1 MGGNLGNIGPW
12 TIHKELGK
20 GGQSVIYKASKTA
33 VDGSVEYAAIR
44 RVQYETMDDVEI
56 SVAENAFKHEY
67 KVLKTLNS
75 KHVASVLDSGQ
86 EPFLWMATDFIEGYS
101 LAQLIN
107 PSAPLSESDWNA
119 LAIGILKGLSHAH
132 SKKVI
137 HQDIKPGNIMV
148 NKRGEPILI
157 DFGSA
162 SFQNKRDQGYDGGSR
177 TPLYVAPERAGGDKG
192 TTKSDV
198 YSLGITLIVCIVGER
213 YFAENI
219 QNPDVIFSQL
229 SKRQAKIVLQLI
241 HPDSAR
247 RVSASQAIKLFGAS
261 TASDTILNL
270 ENSVARNSP
279 AKLKDADGPTEDR
292 YAVYK
297 VKVWAG
303 VGRTHW
309 VIYQRQPKRI
319 LGYAETKEEADLM
332 VAGSKEPWNPSAE
345 KKAKTSAPKDKTL
358 ALVLSLIFGVL
369 GVDRFYL
376 GQPALGAVKLLT
388 YGGFCI
394 WWIVDVVAIAK
405 GTIKNSE
412 GKPFF

>member
-1 MGGNLGNIGPW
+1 MGGNLGTIGTW

-33 VDGSVEYAAIR
+33 VDGTFEYAAIR
-44 RVQYETMDDVEI
+44 RIQYETMDDVEI

-75 KHVASVLDSGQ
+75 KHVAAVLDSGQ

-107 PSAPLSESDWNA
+107 PAAPLSESDWNA

-177 TPLYVAPERAGGDKG
+177 TPLYVAPERAGGEKG

-198 YSLGITLIVCIVGER
+198 YSLGITLIVCIVGEQ

-219 QNPDVIFSQL
+219 RNPELVFSHL
-229 SKRQAKIVLQLI
+229 SKRQIKIVSQLI
-241 HPDSAR
+241 HPDAAR

-270 ENSVARNSP
+270 ENSVARTTP
-279 AKLKDADGPTEDR
+279 AKLKDVDTPTEDR
-292 YAVYK
+292 YAVYRA
-297 VKVWAG
+297 KVWAG

-332 VAGSKEPWNPSAE
+332 VAGSKEPWNPSPE
-345 KKAKTSAPKDKTL
+345 KKVASEKSKSM
-358 ALVLSLIFGVL
+358 ALVLSIVL
-369 GVDRFYL
+369 GFAGADRFYL
-376 GQPALGAVKLLT
+376 GQPALGILKLLT
-388 YGGFCI
+388 GGGVYV
-394 WWIVDVVAIAK
+394 WWIMDIVSIAK
-405 GTIKNSE
+405 GNMKDAE
-412 GKPFF
+412 GRFLLKG

>member
-1 MGGNLGNIGPW
+1 MGGNLGTIGTW

-33 VDGSVEYAAIR
+33 VDGTVEYAAIR
-44 RVQYETMDDVEI
+44 TIKNEGMADRNIAIVE
-56 SVAENAFKHEY
+56 SAFKHEY
-67 KVLKTLNS
+67 RVLKTLNS

-86 EPFLWMATDFIEGYS
+86 EPVLWMATDFIEGYS

-148 NKRGEPILI
+148 NKLGEPILI

-162 SFQNKRDQGYDGGSR
+162 SFQHKSDEGYDGRAG
-177 TPLYVAPERAGGDKG
+177 TDLYAAPERAGGAKG
-192 TTKSDV
+192 TTKSDIFSV
-198 YSLGITLIVCIVGER
+198 GVTLIVCLVGEE
-213 YFAENI
+213 FFKSNLN
-219 QNPDVIFSQL
+219 NPDVIFKQL

-241 HPDSAR
+241 HPDAAR

-270 ENSVARNSP
+270 ENSVARTKP
-279 AKLKDADGPTEDR
+279 AKLKDVDTPTEDR

-297 VKVWAG
+297 AKVWAG

-332 VAGSKEPWNPSAE
+332 VAGSKEPWNPSPD
-345 KKAKTSAPKDKTL
+345 KKVKTSAPKDKTV

-405 GTIKNSE
+405 GTIKDSE